1 MEEQERMETG
11 IKALRPLMISL
22 PYNSYFILPIT
33 VLFCMATYI
42 SSSREEAQDT

>member
-22 PYNSYFILPIT
+22 PYNSFFIFT
-33 VLFCMATYI
+33 NNCVVLYG
-42 SSSREEAQDT
+42 DLYK